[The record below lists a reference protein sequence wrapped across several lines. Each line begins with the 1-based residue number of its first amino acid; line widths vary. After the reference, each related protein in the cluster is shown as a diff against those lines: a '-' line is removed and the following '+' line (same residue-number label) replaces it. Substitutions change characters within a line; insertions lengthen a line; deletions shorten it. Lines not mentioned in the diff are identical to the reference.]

1 MIASPKTQADA
12 TALLEEYADLD
23 ARVALVEADRTDNIA
38 AANARADV
46 AAAPMRERQAEIAAA
61 IAGWWPKAA
70 ATIAGGKK
78 SVQLGGCII
87 GTKMSR
93 ATLAHSFDS
102 DDKAV
107 EALRGSRFAK
117 HTTKVKYSLDR
128 AATMKLI
135 EVGGKTAAAIRE
147 LGFAI
152 KSGSDQ
158 FYIERVQ
165 QDRTIGG

>member
-1 MIASPKTQADA
+1 VISAPKTQPAA
-12 TALLEEYADLD
+12 LALLEEYADLD

-38 AANARADV
+38 AANARADS

-61 IAGWWPKAA
+61 IESWWPKAA

-93 ATLAHSFDS
+93 GKLAHSFDS

-128 AATMKLI
+128 AATLKLI
-135 EVGGKTAAAIRE
+135 EVGGKTAASIRA
-147 LGFAI
+147 LGFSI
-152 KSGSDQ
+152 ELGSDQ

-165 QDRTIGG
+165 QDRTVGG